1 MVKRVEGLLC
11 LCVMLLLAGC
21 GGRDADKPSQ
31 TLKEARL
38 EYNQGLEYD
47 QAWQFR
53 LAELYYGKV
62 YRTMK
67 ENPEEDWWLYGE
79 AGFRYAHLLS
89 ERGDLAGAVAVLG
102 EILERVEGNDEFPS
116 AQRSTLLSKMAY
128 CQRKLK
134 QYDAAKQTYA
144 KAYEARI
151 KDVGSEGKGIF
162 DLVVLSDCIFL
173 ALFEMECYEDAAQWL
188 SRADAEFAF
197 YEQHGDSALVEEYRG
212 LQALYHVQLLQATG
226 YPTEA
231 AAMYANIPRSRLLN
245 PMGSTTAAEYLM
257 VAGRYG
263 EAADLYADIDT
274 KFTSFYNSH
283 ITFDVVR
290 EKLAPRY
297 AALRHAGRT
306 TDALDMA
313 DNIVNAIDSALVWQ
327 KLSNAAE
334 LAVIYQTHEKELAL
348 KESKGRATL
357 YLVLVV
363 AALLMLLLVGYFL
376 WRVYCDKCLLTEK
389 NRLLY
394 EQIIQREEAEDK
406 GRELQQTQSV
416 ETLSQSQQI
425 YRSLCHLME
434 DPAVFTD
441 PEANRDTLARIVGTN
456 YKYVSDAL
464 RECAGLT
471 PADFINQYRIRYAAR
486 LLTTTDDP
494 VGLIIEQCGFTNR
507 STFARLFRDHYSMS
521 PTEFRHAAK
530 G

>member
-173 ALFEMECYEDAAQWL
+173 ALFEMKCYEDAAQWL

-376 WRVYCDKCLLTEK
+376 WRMYCDKCLLTEK

-464 RECAGLT
+464 HECAGLT